1 MFMGWELGP
10 PSLQEPGDAAFLA
23 LWTGS
28 AGLQPSGGRAA
39 AKPGGC
45 HAPFFLL
52 SVPSPQVTSIPL
64 PLPPFLYFIVKSS
77 TFSQFSLLKIEPP
90 PPGNS
95 FQSHWSMR
103 LFLAISVGGVP
114 PASVFTEHLGTS
126 YHNTVSQEGRRAA

>member
-52 SVPSPQVTSIPL
+52 SVLSPQVTSISL

-77 TFSQFSLLKIEPP
+77 TFSQFSLLKSDLPP
-90 PPGNS
+90 NS
-95 FQSHWSMR
+95 F
-103 LFLAISVGGVP
+103 
-114 PASVFTEHLGTS
+114 
-126 YHNTVSQEGRRAA
+126 